1 MQKKRT
7 TMHTHARKKRYDN
20 NSATHTRPAWVEIH
34 RLGSGPVYH
43 RVSDRLRPDPALHT
57 RRPCRRC
64 RPVFLKNMTLWWGCP
79 AILAE
84 LTLKTGSVG
93 MMAIGFAYLALRQQE
108 PAAGLTR
115 REQLAPKLCSYGLI
129 AELVTAGVFYVV
141 CNLIWPNFY
150 FEPVQA
156 GKNVW
161 LAVQGISIAFYV
173 VGVILAFSS
182 IRNRSA
188 MLGSAVVR

>member
-1 MQKKRT
+1 MTTPAPRT
-7 TMHTHARKKRYDN
+7 PVQLGWKYIVWGLGLFITGFLTGYIPILHY
-20 NSATHTRPAWVEIH
+20 IH
-34 RLGSGPVYH
+34 G
-43 RVSDRLRPDPALHT
+43 ALAGDVG
-57 RRPCRRC
+57 
-64 RPVFLKNMTLWWGCP
+64 PVFLKNMTLWWGCP

-84 LTLKTGSVG
+84 LTLKTGSLG
-93 MMAIGFAYLALRQQE
+93 MLAIGFAYLALRQQE
-108 PAAGLTR
+108 TAAGLTS
-115 REQLAPKLCSYGLI
+115 REQLAPKLCSSGLI

-173 VGVILAFSS
+173 VGVLFAFSS

-188 MLGSAVVR
+188 TLGSAVVR